1 MRCAISFALL
11 LTASLVTT
19 SVLTVSL
26 ASAQDSVDFG
36 IQVAPLLTRNC
47 SACHNA
53 KKPEGGLVLES
64 FATLMKGGDSGEA
77 IVPNMLEKGELL
89 ARIIATDD
97 TAMPPADNAVGAKR
111 LSEAEVAIIKTWI
124 AAGAPPPKAGTT
136 SAMNWRDI
144 TGTLK
149 PIYASDVSPDGSY
162 LAYGVGNVVALA
174 TNPFGQTTPQIDYLL
189 DPNLKLADGKPIQA
203 THIDLVQSI
212 AFSPDSQRL
221 ATGGFRSVKIWKR
234 QTGFAPVA
242 ATMPAGSRLLS
253 TDFSGS
259 RIAIATPEHV
269 LVLLDAKTFLPLTQL
284 KGHTE
289 RIVAAGFTPNSPTI
303 FSCDS
308 SGRLLRW
315 DLPAELPAEISYV
328 ETTPSPNVILV
339 SMEAKDIR
347 GIASANV
354 GSVVL
359 LRQDNKLTALQQGP
373 VSAEAGALPAAFAPV
388 AAFDRLADVNTI
400 AVAKPTDAVQ
410 YLVAQNNGAI
420 EVIKHE
426 TAEAVIR
433 FEQGAPLAAI
443 ALSRDGTKLSLAG
456 VSGPT
461 KLWNLADGKTLATLQ
476 SDYDQVRTLEVAQ
489 RSVARQKAL
498 VDLLTA
504 RVPELK
510 KEAEKEMEA
519 RKKVEEG
526 RTKAVEAIAAKVKEV
541 EAAQAVVT
549 AAVASIE
556 ETRKAIEE
564 MTKKMQALA
573 TEKEVKDKA
582 VAEADKK
589 KLEAEAELVKHDQAL
604 ATATASVERAN
615 GLVPQQET
623 LVTAEIAILTTSQ
636 QGLETL
642 QKTVLPATIAL
653 AFDPAGSTVITAAA
667 DNSLNLFDTAS
678 GKAIAKLAPSPVA
691 IQAIMVST
699 DRQLIAGDGTQWF
712 SWSLGLPWS
721 LERTLGSPLA
731 SDPASSL
738 FSDRITALDFSP
750 DGQSLAIGSGP
761 PSRFGDVKIIAVATG
776 EVQRDLGEAHSET
789 VLGVRFSPDGRQ
801 LATCGADKL
810 CRLYQL
816 DSGQM
821 VRSFEG
827 HTHHVLG
834 VAWQNNG
841 QTLATASA
849 DNSVKSWNVA
859 SGERKQSIA
868 GFGKE
873 VTGIEFV
880 GLTDQVVTSSVDGQ
894 ARLHNAS
901 NGQQVRVFSGANTA
915 LYTVS
920 ASDDGQFIAVGG
932 QSGQVW
938 IWKIADGTLLRK
950 IPEDPK

>member
-11 LTASLVTT
+11 LTTSLLTT
-19 SVLTVSL
+19 SL

-77 IVPNMLEKGELL
+77 IVPSMLDKGELL

-234 QTGFAPVA
+234 QTGFAPVP

-347 GIASANV
+347 AIASANV

-443 ALSRDGTKLSLAG
+443 ALSRDGTKVSLAG

-461 KLWNLADGKTLATLQ
+461 KLWNLADGRTLATLQ
-476 SDYDQVRTLEVAQ
+476 GDYDQVRTLEVAQ

-510 KEAEKEMEA
+510 KEAEKEVEA

-623 LVTAEIAILTTSQ
+623 LVTAETAILTTSQ

-642 QKTVLPATIAL
+642 QKTALPATIAL
-653 AFDPAGSTVITAAA
+653 AFDPAGSTVIAAVA

-776 EVQRDLGEAHSET
+776 EVQRDLGEAHSDT
-789 VLGVRFSPDGRQ
+789 VLGLRFSPDGRQ

-938 IWKIADGTLLRK
+938 IWKIADGALLRK